1 MHLMPPS
8 VLEKAVNSVEL
19 VSFGYHSYY
28 DINNMHFIVFNSF
41 TYFKQGK

>member
-1 MHLMPPS
+1 MPPS

-19 VSFGYHSYY
+19 VLFSYHSYY